1 VPTQHASR
9 SSKRSDAATVSKPAI
24 VSERRRERVI
34 IGGMTSLIPHGEPPR
49 YFTFS
54 ALAAAGLPHATTT
67 RHFPGVTSPNEP
79 TAPFNGQ
86 AHAALA
92 GAGLDLARVA
102 YARQVHGA
110 GVAHAITRGGAA
122 GTVDVLS
129 TAERGVPLAI
139 FSADCLAITLWDA
152 DAAVLTLAH
161 VGWRGTVKGAQ
172 RAAVSAA
179 AGLGAR
185 AARLRAAIAPSIGP
199 CCYEVGEP
207 VIGDFT
213 RAFGRARWE
222 RWTRPAAGG
231 RVMLDL
237 WTANEELLAETGLDP
252 SNIENPRLC
261 TACHPD
267 LLYSYRKGNRGR
279 LVTVAALP

>member
-1 VPTQHASR
+1 
-9 SSKRSDAATVSKPAI
+9 
-24 VSERRRERVI
+24 
-34 IGGMTSLIPHGEPPR
+34 MTSLIPHGEPPR
-49 YFTFS
+49 YFTFPG
-54 ALAAAGLPHATTT
+54 LAAAGLPHASTT
-67 RHFPGVTSPNEP
+67 RHCPGVAAPSEP
-79 TAPFNGQ
+79 TAPFTQ
-86 AHAALA
+86 DARDTLAA
-92 GAGLDLARVA
+92 AGLDLARVA

-110 GVAHAITRGGAA
+110 DVAPAITRGGAA

-152 DAAVLTLAH
+152 EAGALALAH
-161 VGWRGTVKGAQ
+161 VGWRGTAKGAQ
-172 RAAVSAA
+172 QAAVSAA

-185 AARLRAAIAPSIGP
+185 PARLHAAIAPSIGP

-207 VIGDFT
+207 VIGEFT
-213 RAFGRARWE
+213 RAFGPARWE

-237 WTANEELLAETGLDP
+237 WTANEDLLAEAGVDP
-252 SNIENPRLC
+252 ARLENPRLC
-261 TACHPD
+261 TACHPE

>member
-1 VPTQHASR
+1 
-9 SSKRSDAATVSKPAI
+9 
-24 VSERRRERVI
+24 
-34 IGGMTSLIPHGEPPR
+34 MTELIPHGEPPT
-49 YFTFS
+49 YFTFPG
-54 ALAAAGLPHATTT
+54 LAAAGLPHASTS
-67 RHFPGVTSPNEP
+67 RHFPGVTSPSEP
-79 TAPFNGQ
+79 TAPFTPA

-92 GAGLDLARVA
+92 AAGLDLVRVA

-110 GVAHAITRGGAA
+110 DVAHAVDRAGVA

-129 TAERGVPLAI
+129 TAERGRPLAI
-139 FSADCLAITLWDA
+139 FTADCLAITLWDA
-152 DAAVLTLAH
+152 EAGALAH
-161 VGWRGTVKGAQ
+161 VGWRGTVERAQ
-172 RAAVSAA
+172 QAAVSAA

-185 AARLRAAIAPSIGP
+185 PARVRAAIAPSIGP

-213 RAFGRARWE
+213 QAFGRTRWE
-222 RWTRPAAGG
+222 RWTRPGAGG
-231 RVMLDL
+231 RVLLDL
-237 WTANEELLAETGLDP
+237 WAANEELLAEAGVDP
-252 SNIENPRLC
+252 ARIENPRLC